1 MQFWGALFPG
11 CCCSR
16 SPGAHGAL
24 GRDCPSL
31 FSFQFILLPG
41 ADSTFARREN
51 QHGKSDEEVG
61 LPRWLFLSPPP
72 PPDHVHPFLV
82 YVAGLPA
89 DIGQYGYIF
98 YPLQPSLHKTQP
110 ALDAYCS
117 LLSLHHSM
125 FWKACP
131 LRALTAAPSFSSCVV
146 FHFGVSVNYLALC
159 RWTHG
164 SRLPLWQAVLR
175 EQPCSR
181 PSTHGQAPGGKFPEV
196 PILLCFLANSYSPPD
211 THGPGSQT

>member
-1 MQFWGALFPG
+1 MLSAGTVL
-11 CCCSR
+11 
-16 SPGAHGAL
+16 
-24 GRDCPSL
+24 L
-31 FSFQFILLPG
+31 FSHSSSFYCLEQTVHLHGEKIN
-41 ADSTFARREN
+41 TARAMR
-51 QHGKSDEEVG
+51 KSG
-61 LPRWLFLSPPP
+61 SPAGSSSPPPP